1 MLVNFTAEQCERYRA
16 MKDILEWRLGHAK
29 YLLIYKKTQKIAVFL
44 VLNIPFWV
52 QNNRMH
58 NHS

>member
-44 VLNIPFWV
+44 
-52 QNNRMH
+52 
-58 NHS
+58 S